1 MYKIEEI
8 SARLAQ
14 LETQLTE
21 QNKIILGLKKE
32 NKMLRRQREKD
43 ARKIGTLKK
52 QVKTFLSE
60 LKKYKNSNTPSS
72 ANKHMKQNTTG
83 KTGKGGKRGA
93 PKGHTGITRES
104 VPIEKNIVD
113 TDECPNCHGH
123 NTKDDEIIKKVT
135 EEIPQPVPPTVTDN
149 EIHKK
154 ECLDCGL
161 KFIPPNNIVPLTGRF
176 GINLMIFVLFV
187 RFILRGVLRKTASF
201 FEAGFALK
209 ITPATVNAIIR
220 RASKAANSEY
230 ETLKQKVRKSS
241 RVFVDE
247 TSFSVLGKNFWLWLF
262 RTNTGDIFLVIRP
275 TRGNKVLAEVLGE
288 FYPGVV
294 HCDCWRAYDFLK
306 NAFIQRC
313 WAHLLRKSKELIG
326 MPGRH
331 FHNKLKALFEEIKE
345 FNKTNPTKEQREE
358 KTIVMTL
365 KLKKLTRQYSKCEEI
380 KPVVKY
386 IDNHLYQW
394 FTCVKLPDVEPTNN
408 LAEQAIRE
416 SVMVRKIIGAF
427 RSEDG
432 SKHYERLASLVAT
445 WQLQGKD
452 LQKELRSM
460 LIRNLC
466 LS

>member
-8 SARLAQ
+8 SVRLAQ

-72 ANKHMKQNTTG
+72 ANKHMKQNTNG

-93 PKGHTGITRES
+93 PKGHTGTTRES

-161 KFIPPNNIVPLTGRF
+161 KFIPPNNMVPLTGRF

-209 ITPATVNAIIR
+209 ITPATVSAILK
-220 RASKAANSEY
+220 RASEAANKDY
-230 ETLKQKVRKSS
+230 EILKQRVRLAN

-247 TSFSVLGKNFWLWLF
+247 TSFSVLGKNFWLWVF
-262 RTNTGDIFLVIRP
+262 RTNTNDIFLVIRP

-288 FYPGVV
+288 FYPGLSIATAGG
-294 HCDCWRAYDFLK
+294 HTIF
-306 NAFIQRC
+306 
-313 WAHLLRKSKELIG
+313 SKMHSYKDAG
-326 MPGRH
+326 H
-331 FHNKLKALFEEIKE
+331 
-345 FNKTNPTKEQREE
+345 
-358 KTIVMTL
+358 
-365 KLKKLTRQYSKCEEI
+365 
-380 KPVVKY
+380 
-386 IDNHLYQW
+386 
-394 FTCVKLPDVEPTNN
+394 TC
-408 LAEQAIRE
+408 
-416 SVMVRKIIGAF
+416 
-427 RSEDG
+427 
-432 SKHYERLASLVAT
+432 
-445 WQLQGKD
+445 
-452 LQKELRSM
+452 
-460 LIRNLC
+460 
-466 LS
+466 